1 MFAHGVMQREY
12 FEYVLRGVLVR
23 HAMVRDDQELR
34 REQTLGRMQLN
45 ERRAELWNHVAL
57 CARQA
62 RAHGFAC
69 A

>member
-12 FEYVLRGVLVR
+12 FEYVLRR

-45 ERRAELWNHVAL
+45 ERRAELSNHVAL